1 MHAIKSKLS
10 LSVKIPIGPVDHI
23 DKFANPSRK
32 SECSL
37 ISNEIYVSGYQYSMD
52 YEFLKGNKFT
62 HIINC
67 AGGSKRFTTRKYED
81 FEYLV
86 LDVKDDP
93 SFSIENSVKEVIKF
107 IEKADT
113 SCPNRKILIHCF
125 EGISRAPALLISYLM
140 WKNNFD
146 KETALKLVKER
157 RPFIEINLGFMSQLE
172 NLKNSFNSFGEE
184 IM

>member
-1 MHAIKSKLS
+1 MYAIKSKLS
-10 LSVKIPIGPVDHI
+10 LSVKIPVGLEHKD
-23 DKFANPSRK
+23 FYENSLRQ

-37 ISNEIYVSGYQYSMD
+37 ISNEIYVSGYKYSID
-52 YEFLKGNKFT
+52 YEFLKANKFT

-67 AGGSKRFTTRKYED
+67 AGDSKRFKPRIYDD

-86 LDVKDDP
+86 LDIKDDP
-93 SFSIENSVKEVIKF
+93 NFNIEKSVKEVIKF
-107 IEKADT
+107 IEEANT

-140 WKNNFD
+140 WKDNVD
-146 KETALKLVKER
+146 RETALKLVKER
-157 RPFIEINLGFMSQLE
+157 RPYVEINIGFMSQLD
-172 NLKNSFNSFGEE
+172 NLKNSLNYFGEE